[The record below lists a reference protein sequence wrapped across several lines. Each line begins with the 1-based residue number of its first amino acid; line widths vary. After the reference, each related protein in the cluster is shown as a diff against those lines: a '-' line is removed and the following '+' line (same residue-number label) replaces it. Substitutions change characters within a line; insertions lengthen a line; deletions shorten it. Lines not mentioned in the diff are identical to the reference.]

1 LGGVVDDGHFG
12 GAKLRG
18 LVVQCFFWPVK
29 TKEAPEDQALV
40 QLVPKKEKACPMTQ
54 FPICPGSARHQTG
67 VDVRLPRIAAQ
78 KRTYRQVWP
87 RRQNFSGSFDLNQRD
102 QQCVTIFCGC
112 LGGSNSPRRSPMMK
126 IVVVGATA
134 LFLTASPIANAQ
146 TPSATPER
154 LNAADRNTLTDLR
167 IDLVKAALQLTPDQE
182 KYWPAVE
189 SAIRARAEDRKA
201 RLAKIGETVGKRAD
215 ESRVEALRNRDPIT
229 FLQRRSEALAQRSAD
244 LDKLAEAWQPLYK
257 TFSPEQRQRMGA
269 IAILVLHDM
278 SDAVERRRA
287 QSDDED

>member
-1 LGGVVDDGHFG
+1 
-12 GAKLRG
+12 
-18 LVVQCFFWPVK
+18 
-29 TKEAPEDQALV
+29 
-40 QLVPKKEKACPMTQ
+40 
-54 FPICPGSARHQTG
+54 
-67 VDVRLPRIAAQ
+67 
-78 KRTYRQVWP
+78 
-87 RRQNFSGSFDLNQRD
+87 
-102 QQCVTIFCGC
+102 
-112 LGGSNSPRRSPMMK
+112 MMK

-215 ESRVEALRNRDPIT
+215 ESRVEAMRNRDPIT
-229 FLQRRSEALAQRSAD
+229 FLQRRSEALAHRSAD

-257 TFSPEQRQRMGA
+257 TLSPEQRQRMGA